1 MDNNELMTILIMIGL
16 VIMSGYFS
24 ATETAFSSLSRSRLK
39 TMADEGDKKAA
50 RVLKYAEDYDRLL
63 STVLVGNNLVNILLS
78 AIATVFFIRY
88 FGENGPTV
96 ATAVITLVV
105 LLFGEITPKSLA
117 KEYPER
123 FAKFSVRFL
132 VFFIYIL
139 TPVNFLLSFWK
150 KMLSKLVNVEEDR
163 RLTEND
169 LLTIVEEAEQGGGID
184 EQESELIRSAIEFND
199 VEVEEIATPR
209 VDITAVPNDID
220 REALEEVFS
229 HSGFMRLPVY
239 EGSIDNIVGVI
250 HLKDFYEKEAAGD
263 HPAEEIMQPVLF
275 ITASMKIG
283 ALLKLLQKKKTHM
296 AVVADEFGGTLGIVT
311 IEDILEELVG
321 EIWDEHDD
329 VVEDF
334 IQINDH
340 QYIVLCSADVDMLE
354 DFFEVKCDESDAVTV
369 GGWVL
374 EQFERI
380 PQEGDCF
387 QYENLNIAVTRTDG
401 RRVLEILVTRLN
413 PDGETTE
420 ETTGTEKKE

>member
-1 MDNNELMTILIMIGL
+1 
-16 VIMSGYFS
+16 
-24 ATETAFSSLSRSRLK
+24 
-39 TMADEGDKKAA
+39 
-50 RVLKYAEDYDRLL
+50 
-63 STVLVGNNLVNILLS
+63 
-78 AIATVFFIRY
+78 
-88 FGENGPTV
+88 
-96 ATAVITLVV
+96 
-105 LLFGEITPKSLA
+105 
-117 KEYPER
+117 
-123 FAKFSVRFL
+123 
-132 VFFIYIL
+132 
-139 TPVNFLLSFWK
+139 
-150 KMLSKLVNVEEDR
+150 MLSKLVNVEEDR

-321 EIWDEHDD
+321 EIWDEHDEEKQEISQTGD
-329 VVEDF
+329 
-334 IQINDH
+334 NT
-340 QYIVLCSADVDMLE
+340 YDVDGLTNLE
-354 DFFEVKCDESDAVTV
+354 EFAERFGLTIDSDNVSV
-369 GGWVL
+369 GGWVMEML
-374 EQFERI
+374 GRI
-380 PQEGDCF
+380 PEPGDKF
-387 QYENLNIAVTRTDG
+387 ESGGLNVEVLETDG
-401 RRVLEILVTRLN
+401 KRVSRVLVSVSAPGSAAQNE
-413 PDGETTE
+413 
-420 ETTGTEKKE
+420 